1 MYLST
6 SDSTKTLL
14 TITTELILLT
24 IITEIMKD
32 KVTETITY
40 INLVRKR
47 KPSTDRIK
55 THLREIGDENVWS
68 IENLPNL
75 SQDIRNK
82 GLVELVND
90 SYKIKQKNV
99 NWLKRH

>member
-24 IITEIMKD
+24 IITE
-32 KVTETITY
+32 TITY
-40 INLVRKR
+40 INWVRKR

>member
-40 INLVRKR
+40 INWVRKR

-99 NWLKRH
+99 NWLKRF

>member
-32 KVTETITY
+32 KVTETITC

-75 SQDIRNK
+75 SQDMRNK
-82 GLVELVND
+82 GLVELVHD

-99 NWLKRH
+99 NWLKRP